1 MSTENNIGVQ
11 TIAMAQRV
19 DNKANPEQ
27 LQKATDQATT
37 PTIELHRTKED
48 AIKEFVQQHGTI
60 SLDWYVPDLC
70 NTRVGDLIE
79 KRLQL
84 EIMEGRILFSSPALN
99 EFFKTSNFELNL
111 QTGEVFTYL
120 DPPENIGITCQKEP
134 FDIESLRDTLQGER
148 NTSPMQEERL
158 QRIPSVK
165 KLVGPADVMP
175 REEAEYKVH
184 QYCHLWTM
192 YADSSVELK
201 KRSELS
207 QESAVAACKMYVPY
221 ISDITCQIEEV
232 VKIFAIEKELR
243 LIKNR
248 GYFPVP
254 QLAPRECKI
263 ETIQDKE
270 ILIKEIDKIAVE
282 MLNAI
287 KESEENYKREQEQAR
302 IRDEQLRSARQTSRS
317 DINLYPTLANS
328 TPIRN
333 SNARSDQPGV
343 HFNTNPVHHVYATTS
358 DRGEQYEPP
367 ENDSILQGATSSPVD
382 QFATNATNTADRNE
396 PWRRNNTTNISSNT
410 FNHRTTTRPTGRNG
424 LQPNNPSNPTDLRN
438 GPTCFRCGEQG
449 HMRGEC
455 RKRVFCNHCRSYNH
469 DTKACRKQHDNTP
482 SLTHS
487 QIATGYH
494 TTATPPPFMGTATA
508 TQPTETHNN
517 PLFNLLDN
525 NQPRTSTLMHTPQN
539 GTSPATPAD
548 LIEGITQIMNRVTN
562 DNKRDNASKKMM
574 KNIKIFDGSNKAEC
588 ITWLSQIE
596 AAAKFTN
603 TPFRELICQSMA
615 PTLLHVFSDLSAL
628 ASDADIK
635 EAILTNYSD
644 IPSSTEAATRL
655 QNIQFSMNEPLVTFN
670 HRYEVIHKVAFKMSP
685 NEQESKTVIVEYAKK
700 LPANTRDKLLRKI
713 AKKNLYV
720 KTLDNAFKQALDINR
735 ETSFVEEATGRYNNQ
750 NGTKIETQINE
761 LSNSFQEYDIN
772 AMNTRSTNRSRDG
785 SWNGSF
791 DRSSSKNNSFN
802 SPQNSRSKL
811 QKQQLPKQ
819 Q

>member
-11 TIAMAQRV
+11 TRAMAQWV

-37 PTIELHRTKED
+37 PTIELHRTRED
-48 AIKEFVQQHGTI
+48 AIKKFVRQHSTI

-84 EIMEGRILFSSPALN
+84 ETMEGRILSSSPALN

-120 DPPENIGITCQKEP
+120 NPPENIGITCQKEP
-134 FDIESLRDTLQGER
+134 FNIESLRDTLQGEH
-148 NTSPMQEERL
+148 NTGPMQEERL
-158 QRIPSVK
+158 ERIPSVK

-175 REEAEYKVH
+175 REEAKYKVC

-201 KRSELS
+201 KKSELS

-221 ISDITCQIEEV
+221 ISNITRQIEEV
-232 VKIFAIEKELR
+232 VKIFAMEKELR

-270 ILIKEIDKIAVE
+270 ILIKEIDEIAVE
-282 MLNAI
+282 TLNAI

-317 DINLYPTLANS
+317 DINLYPMLANS

-333 SNARSDQPGV
+333 TNTRSDQPGV
-343 HFNTNPVHHVYATTS
+343 HFNTNPVHHVYTTTS
-358 DRGEQYEPP
+358 DRGKQYEPP
-367 ENDSILQGATSSPVD
+367 ENDSILQGATSSPAD
-382 QFATNATNTADRNE
+382 QFATNATNTAGRNE
-396 PWRRNNTTNISSNT
+396 LWRRNNTTNISSNT
-410 FNHRTTTRPTGRNG
+410 FNHRTTTRPTSHNG
-424 LQPNNPSNPTDLRN
+424 LQTNNPSNPTDLRN
-438 GPTCFRCGEQG
+438 GLTCFRCGEQG

-482 SLTHS
+482 SSTHS

-494 TTATPPPFMGTATA
+494 PTVTPPPLMGTAAA

-562 DNKRDNASKKMM
+562 NNKRDDANNKMM

-588 ITWLSQIE
+588 ITWFSQIE

-615 PTLLHVFSDLSAL
+615 PAMLHVFSDLSAL

-655 QNIQFSMNEPLVTFN
+655 QNIQFSMNERLVTFN

-685 NEQESKTVIVEYAKK
+685 NEQGSKTVIVEYTKK
-700 LPANTRDKLLRKI
+700 LPVNTRDKLLRKI
-713 AKKNLYV
+713 AKKN
-720 KTLDNAFKQALDINR
+720 
-735 ETSFVEEATGRYNNQ
+735 S
-750 NGTKIETQINE
+750 
-761 LSNSFQEYDIN
+761 
-772 AMNTRSTNRSRDG
+772 
-785 SWNGSF
+785 
-791 DRSSSKNNSFN
+791 
-802 SPQNSRSKL
+802 
-811 QKQQLPKQ
+811 
-819 Q
+819 